1 MKKESLVSVV
11 ITTYGRTDFLKKALE
26 SARNQTYQNTEI
38 ILVDD
43 NAENSEIRKQVVEL
57 AGKYCVSKLILNEK
71 NLGGSLSRNEGVKA
85 AKGSFISFLDD
96 DDTYHPK
103 RIEKYMEAYE
113 KEGDAQVGL
122 IYSFVDEVTPDGKK
136 LREYRIT
143 VQENPIY
150 QHMCGCL
157 AATSQWMVP
166 RSVFDKVGMFEDSP
180 CKQDS
185 IMLLKILGAG
195 YRPLCVEDVLV
206 YYTNHNQGRISGIG
220 EKNRK
225 GLLNFRDWCR
235 KYYDKLTKK
244 EQRQVE
250 VNFAGQLFTQY
261 LLTDNR
267 KEAAEQLKFIAKNA
281 FFSKRMAKSLL
292 KYCIGKKYIK
302 LAKKDRQE

>member
-1 MKKESLVSVV
+1 MKKESLVSIV

-26 SARNQTYQNTEI
+26 SACNQTYRDIEI

-43 NAENSEIRKQVVEL
+43 NADKSEIRKQVVEL
-57 AGKYCVSKLILNEK
+57 AKEYHVQKLILNET
-71 NLGGSLSRNEGVKA
+71 NLGGSLSRNEGIKA
-85 AKGSFISFLDD
+85 AQGGFVSFLDD

-103 RIEKYMEAYE
+103 RIEKYIAAYE
-113 KEGDAQVGL
+113 KEGDEQIGI
-122 IYSFVDEVTPDGKK
+122 IYSFVDEVASDGKK

-143 VQENPIY
+143 LQENPLY
-150 QHMCGCL
+150 QHMCSCL

-166 RSVFDKVGMFEDSP
+166 RYVFDRVGMFEDSP

-195 YRPLCVEDVLV
+195 YHPLCVEEVLV

-220 EKNRK
+220 EKNRR

-235 KYYDKLTKK
+235 KYYDKITKK

-250 VNFAGQLFTQY
+250 ANFASQLLTLY
-261 LLTDNR
+261 LLNDNR
-267 KEAAEQLKFIAKNA
+267 KEAGKQLKLIIKNT
-281 FFSKRMAKSLL
+281 FFSKRTVKALL
-292 KYCIGKKYIK
+292 KYCIGKKYFEMVK
-302 LAKKDRQE
+302 NRQE